1 MTTES
6 PAASVTFRGVVTMP
20 GAPSPVP
27 AAIEITETEVR
38 AIAAN
43 GEALTWPLASLEV
56 TPGGYDGDFVFLR
69 APEQPATLSTTDLA
83 VVERL
88 ATVGGPAM
96 AARLGHV
103 RKHRS
108 TASFWRTFS
117 LVTASVTALA
127 LVALVLM
134 TPTLLSW
141 SVGLLPTSFDRELGD
156 LAAADLAAT
165 GEAVTD
171 PRVVS
176 FVEAIVLRLEESGA
190 PSDHEY
196 RVSVVE
202 NDDVNAFALPGGQI
216 VVWTGL
222 LEEAES
228 AEQIAGVLAHEIAH
242 VERRHGLRNVAHRA
256 GIALGLRLL
265 VAIFLGGDL
274 DGFTSLAADVAV
286 IAASNDYGQ
295 DQESE
300 ADADAVVRMHAA
312 GLDPGALAGFFRVMS
327 REGVGELPAFA
338 SWLSTHPDHETRITA
353 IESLARELGPVPSR
367 PLAVDLEAAKAALGE

>member
-1 MTTES
+1 MSDAPTGR
-6 PAASVTFRGVVTMP
+6 TFRGVVTIP
-20 GAPSPVP
+20 GASTGAP
-27 AAIEITETEVR
+27 AAIEITRVEVR
-38 AIAAN
+38 AIASN
-43 GEALTWPLASLEV
+43 GDVLTWPLATLEV

-69 APEQPATLSTTDLA
+69 SPEQAATLSTTDLA
-83 VVERL
+83 VVEAL
-88 ATVGGPAM
+88 AELGGPAM
-96 AARLGHV
+96 AARLGSV
-103 RKHRS
+103 RMHRS

-117 LVTASVTALA
+117 LVAASITALSLA
-127 LVALVLM
+127 TCVLL
-134 TPTLLSW
+134 TPSILSW
-141 SVGLLPTSFDRELGD
+141 SVGLLPTSFDRQLGD
-156 LAAADLAAT
+156 LAAADLTST

-171 PRVVS
+171 PRVVA
-176 FVEAIVLRLEESGA
+176 FVEATVARLRESGP
-190 PSDHEY
+190 PSDHDY
-196 RVSVVE
+196 RVSVIE
-202 NDDVNAFALPGGQI
+202 NDEVNAFALPGGQI

-222 LEEAES
+222 LREAES

-300 ADADAVVRMHAA
+300 ADADAVARMHAA
-312 GLDPGALAGFFRVMS
+312 GLDPNALAGFFRVMS

-338 SWLSTHPDHETRITA
+338 SWLSTHPDHETRIAA
-353 IESLARELGPVPSR
+353 IEAQARALGPITSR
-367 PLAVDLEAAKAALGE
+367 PLALDLDAVKAALTP